1 MVYITLNSYLQSE
14 REKGAKTPSVSALA
28 RDIGMH
34 QVTLSRLA
42 NNQVKQL
49 NLNTANKIIMA
60 MRKRGFKMEL
70 SDLIK
75 FKQD

>member
-1 MVYITLNSYLQSE
+1 MVYITLNSYLKSE
-14 REKGAKTPSVSALA
+14 REKGADAPSVSALA

-49 NLNTANKIIMA
+49 NLSTANKIIMA
-60 MRKRGFKMEL
+60 MRKRGFNMQIC
-70 SDLIK
+70 DLIR
-75 FKQD
+75 FEPD